1 MTLSDLRLYSV
12 GSSTYQK
19 FMSSQMMLNFFRHIL
34 SATDSNNLQ
43 YAVDAL
49 QKWSRK
55 WLLNLNIK
63 KCHVVS
69 YGRCTEKLYTYII
82 CDSSNHMVPLQ
93 RQNEMLDLGVHF
105 DEKLSFREHMH
116 AKINKAYM
124 MLGIIKR
131 NFKYLTIPTFV
142 LIQ

>member
-1 MTLSDLRLYSV
+1 M
-12 GSSTYQK
+12 
-19 FMSSQMMLNFFRHIL
+19 
-34 SATDSNNLQ
+34 
-43 YAVDAL
+43 
-49 QKWSRK
+49 
-55 WLLNLNIK
+55 NLNIK

-69 YGRCTEKLYTYII
+69 YGRCTEKLYTYSI
-82 CDSSNHMVPLQ
+82 CDSSNHIVPLQ

-116 AKINKAYM
+116 AEINKAYM

-142 LIQ
+142 LLYDSMVRSHLDYCSSV